1 MAWKKSI
8 KADFGGK
15 MEDLVQSSYRKL
27 PRPMQFI
34 RNGFGSRYA
43 CLLYAGMELTNDLA
57 EQAKGRHVVI
67 RKIIRTFR
75 SESGS

>member
-1 MAWKKSI
+1 MGWKKSM
-8 KADFGGK
+8 KADFDGK
-15 MEDLVQSSYRKL
+15 VEDLVQPSYKKL

-57 EQAKGRHVVI
+57 EQAKEGHVVI